1 MINVDLKETFS
12 KSEVRSSVKD
22 DVIIA
27 GYEIQ
32 AIFNDKLSFAT
43 KELKLMNLAPK
54 ADIPMIE

>member
-1 MINVDLKETFS
+1 MKEASS
-12 KSEVRSSVKD
+12 KSEVRSSVRE

-43 KELKLMNLAPK
+43 KELKLLNLAPK